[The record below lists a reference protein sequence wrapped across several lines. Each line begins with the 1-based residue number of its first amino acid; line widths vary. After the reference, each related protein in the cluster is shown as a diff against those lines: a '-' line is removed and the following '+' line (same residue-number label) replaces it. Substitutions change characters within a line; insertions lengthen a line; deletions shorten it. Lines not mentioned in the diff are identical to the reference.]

1 MCDVYVDVVIGQLV
15 KVFWDW
21 DVVII
26 KLSDL
31 AVDIACIWFGMGMA
45 WYRKEGEVI
54 VRMLRCYLGVNTKHQ
69 CKYELGCNV
78 VVSQCE
84 IRR

>member
-1 MCDVYVDVVIGQLV
+1 MYVDVVIGELV
-15 KVFWDW
+15 RVFWDR

-31 AVDIACIWFGMGMA
+31 VDIACIWFGMGIA

-78 VVSQCE
+78 VVS
-84 IRR
+84 

>member
-1 MCDVYVDVVIGQLV
+1 MYVEKVDVVIGQLV
-15 KVFWDW
+15 RVFQDR

-31 AVDIACIWFGMGMA
+31 VDVACIWFGMGMVEK
-45 WYRKEGEVI
+45 RGEVM
-54 VRMLRCYLGVNTKHQ
+54 VRMLRCYLGVNTKYQ

>member
-1 MCDVYVDVVIGQLV
+1 MYVDVVIGELV
-15 KVFWDW
+15 RVFWDR

-31 AVDIACIWFGMGMA
+31 VVDIACIWFGMDIA
-45 WYRKEGEVI
+45 WYRKEGEVM
-54 VRMLRCYLGVNTKHQ
+54 VRMLRCYLGVNTKRR

-78 VVSQCE
+78 VVS
-84 IRR
+84 